1 MFASLDVE
9 SGTTQG
15 LNMRIHI
22 GCGLTFEL
30 PQTTPMIA
38 TLHVHFSRVSDLER
52 PDHLVTN
59 PAAPVEG
66 YRDSF
71 GNWCNRLVAP
81 AGCFTLGTLRLYPNH
96 GKSGRYPKLRLS
108 A

>member
-1 MFASLDVE
+1 
-9 SGTTQG
+9 
-15 LNMRIHI
+15 MRIHI
-22 GCGLTFEL
+22 GCELTLKL

-38 TLHVHFSRVSDLER
+38 TLHVHFSRALDLER

-59 PAAPVEG
+59 PAVPVEG

-81 AGCFTLGTLRLYPNH
+81 AARFTLRTDAVIHDAGASDPVDLNAVQHQVQHLPAETLQF
-96 GKSGRYPKLRLS
+96 LR
-108 A
+108 